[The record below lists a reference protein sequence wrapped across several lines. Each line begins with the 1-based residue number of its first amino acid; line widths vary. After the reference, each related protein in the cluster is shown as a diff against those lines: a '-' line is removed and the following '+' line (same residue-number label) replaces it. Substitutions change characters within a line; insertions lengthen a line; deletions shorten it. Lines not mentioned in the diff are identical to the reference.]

1 MKSADVVEMPVM
13 TVSAA
18 NCRSNNH
25 H

>member
-18 NCRSNNH
+18 TCRSNNH